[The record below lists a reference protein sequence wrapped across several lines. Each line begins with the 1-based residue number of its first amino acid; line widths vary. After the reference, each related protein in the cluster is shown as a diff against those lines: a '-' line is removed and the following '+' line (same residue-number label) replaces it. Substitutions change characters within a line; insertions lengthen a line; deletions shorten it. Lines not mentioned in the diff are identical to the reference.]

1 MRTLFITCFLF
12 AWSFNAYNQSSPIQ
26 DFYQQYK
33 PKEKVSEEEQ
43 IKWLDKLIPKEIRK
57 SELKA
62 LLDDPQKVQIIVLE
76 QTEVQQA
83 DLEHV
88 RTHADEAELDLL
100 IRAKD
105 EGERLDLYAKATDGY
120 IRQVLYLVEE
130 EDTIVFLNL
139 SGKWTFKDLMGH
151 KKREAY

>member
-1 MRTLFITCFLF
+1 MRTIFIACFLLF
-12 AWSFNAYNQSSPIQ
+12 WSFNAYNQSSPVQ
-26 DFYQQYK
+26 NFYQQYK
-33 PKEKVSEEEQ
+33 PKEKASQEEQ

-62 LLDDPQKVQIIVLE
+62 LLDDPQKVQIIVLD
-76 QTEVQQA
+76 QTEVQKS
-83 DLEHV
+83 DLEHI
-88 RTHADEAELDLL
+88 RTHADEEQLDLL

-105 EGERLDLYAKATDGY
+105 EGERLDLFAKAADGF

-130 EDTIVFLNL
+130 DDTFVFLNL
-139 SGKWTFKDLMGH
+139 SGKWTFKDFMGN